1 MNPSGQAV
9 RASEPKRI
17 VVLGGGFGGLEAV
30 IELEKR
36 FSKRSDV
43 ELWLVS
49 ENNYFMFT
57 PLLPQVVSSY
67 IEPRH
72 IIQSI
77 RDIRRHRRFRF
88 LRARVTG
95 IDLQHRLVHTTA
107 RERPYDY
114 LVIALGSVPNYFGIE
129 GVEHCFPL
137 FTLED
142 AIVLRDHVLDLFE
155 HADHEPDPGRRRR
168 LLRFVIVGGGYTGV
182 EAATELHDLTQRFL
196 VPRCR
201 GLEPGD
207 ASLVL
212 LEATQNI
219 LVGVDP
225 KLAARARRKMERKG
239 ITLRLG
245 AKVAKVGPTGVELAG
260 GEKIA
265 AGLVIWTAGVRANP
279 LTELLPLEK
288 NRVGRVLVT
297 PGLHL
302 PSHPEVFAIGD
313 NALVDKAPLEQTLQ
327 VAPVALE
334 QAKTAAENIARALSG
349 RPLLRFEFKL
359 QGMLVS
365 LGMNDAVVN
374 FMGLKFSGYFAWLFW
389 NAVHLLKL
397 VGLKK
402 QLQVALDWSLATLF
416 PRDISIIRRPA
427 RCRLCHGPH
436 SPDAH

>member
-1 MNPSGQAV
+1 MSAPH
-9 RASEPKRI
+9 PKRI

-30 IELEKR
+30 IDLER
-36 FSKRSDV
+36 RLGRRDGV

-49 ENNYFMFT
+49 ENNFFMFT

-77 RDIRRHRRFRF
+77 RDIRRRRRFRF
-88 LRARVTG
+88 LRARAVG
-95 IDLQHRLVHTTA
+95 IDLAHRRLHTSA
-107 RERPYDY
+107 RELAYDY
-114 LVIALGSVPNYFGIE
+114 LVLALGSVPNYFGIE

-155 HADHEPDPGRRRR
+155 HADHEPDPARRRH
-168 LLRFVIVGGGYTGV
+168 LLRIVVVGGGYTGV
-182 EAATELHDLTQRFL
+182 ETAMELHDLIHRYL

-201 GLEPGD
+201 GLQPGD

-225 KLAARARRKMERKG
+225 KLAARARRQMERKG
-239 ITLRLG
+239 VALRLG
-245 AKVAKVGPTGVELAG
+245 ARVTRVTSRGVELVG
-260 GEKIA
+260 GEKID
-265 AGLVIWTAGVRANP
+265 AGLVVWTAGVRANP
-279 LTELLPLEK
+279 LTELLPAEK

-297 PGLHL
+297 PELHL

-313 NALVDKAPLEQTLQ
+313 NALVDKAPVEHTLQ
-327 VAPVALE
+327 VAPVALK
-334 QAKTAAENIARALSG
+334 QAELAAENIERALAG
-349 RPLLRFEFKL
+349 RPLKPFEFKL
-359 QGMLVS
+359 QGMLIS

-402 QLQVALDWSLATLF
+402 QVQVALDWSLATLF
-416 PRDISIIRRPA
+416 PRDISIIRTPR
-427 RCRLCHGPH
+427 RCRLCHHGERPH
-436 SPDAH
+436 LPDAP

>member
-1 MNPSGQAV
+1 MTTQ
-9 RASEPKRI
+9 PKRI
-17 VVLGGGFGGLEAV
+17 VVLGGGFGGLEAIV
-30 IELEKR
+30 ELERR
-36 FSKRSDV
+36 FRGHKEV

-77 RDIRRHRRFRF
+77 RDIRRGRQFRF
-88 LRARVTG
+88 LRARVNG
-95 IDLQHRLVHTTA
+95 IDLAHRRVRTTECELA
-107 RERPYDY
+107 YDY

-129 GVEHCFPL
+129 GIEHCFPL
-137 FTLED
+137 FMLED

-155 HADHEPDPGRRRR
+155 HADHEPDAARRRH
-168 LLRFVIVGGGYTGV
+168 LLRFVVVGGGYTGV
-182 EAATELHDLTQRFL
+182 EAATELHDLIHRFL

-201 GLEPGD
+201 GISAGD

-225 KLAARARRKMERKG
+225 KLAARARRQMERKG
-239 ITLRLG
+239 VAVRLG
-245 AKVAKVGPTGVELAG
+245 AKVAKVTARGVELAG
-260 GEKIA
+260 GEKID

-279 LTELLPLEK
+279 LIELLPLEK

-297 PGLHL
+297 PELHL

-313 NALVDKAPLEQTLQ
+313 NAIVDRAPLEHTLQ
-327 VAPVALE
+327 VAPVAMK
-334 QAKTAAENIARALSG
+334 QAETVAESLARAFRG
-349 RPLLRFEFKL
+349 QPPVRFEFKL

-402 QLQVALDWSLATLF
+402 QLQVALDWGLATLF
-416 PRDISIIRRPA
+416 PRDISIIRKPK
-427 RCRLCHGPH
+427 RCRLCHPESH
-436 SPDAH
+436 